1 MKQGGHILIV
11 NDENY
16 RVLYS
21 TEWMYCLWNQK
32 AFNKKRGICF
42 LLPLL

>member
-1 MKQGGHILIV
+1 MQCFITAAMGSVWKNEMKQGGHILIV

-21 TEWMYCLWNQK
+21 TE
-32 AFNKKRGICF
+32 
-42 LLPLL
+42 